1 MGRDIRTMPRGLL
14 APLTQAQLGA
24 LRDLAEGRLSVLPTD
39 YRQRLLDLALVE
51 ETNGIASVTTL
62 GRERLVSDR

>member
-1 MGRDIRTMPRGLL
+1 MGRDIRTTPRGLL

-24 LRDLAEGRLSVLPTD
+24 LRDLADGTLSVLPTD

-51 ETNGIASVTTL
+51 ETNGIVSVTTL
-62 GRERLVSDR
+62 GRERLVCDR